1 MYNEE
6 TIERDALISDI
17 IALGKNYKFY
27 KYTNAQ
33 LWNIK
38 MKLIAAQKKELQETR
53 AKLEEMKKQEEE
65 RAKLPRIVETRY
77 TEIQSSISEVSY
89 FQDNE
94 TGQLSFFRP
103 TEEEVMKLNKRRKR
117 GSK

>member
-6 TIERDALISDI
+6 MIERDALIADI

-33 LWNIK
+33 LWHIK
-38 MKLIAAQKKELQETR
+38 RKLIEQQKKDLIEARQKIERLKEQQEAEKKKPVLQ
-53 AKLEEMKKQEEE
+53 
-65 RAKLPRIVETRY
+65 PRF
-77 TEIQSSISEVSY
+77 TEVISNNTSY
-89 FQDNE
+89 YQDNE
-94 TGQLSFFRP
+94 TGQLSFFMP
-103 TEEEVMKLNKRRKR
+103 TEEEIMKLSKKRKR

>member
-1 MYNEE
+1 MYNEDA
-6 TIERDALISDI
+6 IERDALIADI

-53 AKLEEMKKQEEE
+53 ARLEEMKKREEE
-65 RAKLPRIVETRY
+65 KKKEILQPRF
-77 TEIQSSISEVSY
+77 TEIISGDVSY
-89 FQDNE
+89 YQDNE
-94 TGQLSFFRP
+94 TGQMLLFKP
-103 TEEEVMKLNKRRKR
+103 TEEEIMRLTKKRKR
-117 GSK
+117 K